1 MLEKFSADEV
11 GVPGGGGEY
20 EVQEGFGWTNGV
32 TLDLLARYPDLSSG
46 AGSSR
51 AGGLVVNLLVV
62 IKIVM
67 NYIV

>member
-1 MLEKFSADEV
+1 MLEKFSAEEV

-46 AGSSR
+46 AGRGRSVDI
-51 AGGLVVNLLVV
+51 VVALLFVLLIII
-62 IKIVM
+62 IK
-67 NYIV
+67 